1 MLIPTIPI
9 SLIKTYTYLSYVS
22 MVGIICA
29 ILGGLMMIG
38 YMGKELGDDSYV
50 H

>member
-29 ILGGLMMIG
+29 FIGGIMMMG
-38 YMGKELGDDSYV
+38 YMGKELNDGSYV
-50 H
+50 